1 MAKEA
6 EPTPGSEDA
15 DAVRRSTKSDW
26 QLLKSLWPY
35 VHPYRYW
42 LLSALLAT
50 AITGVLGLGFP
61 WILGTLVDSALDPSN
76 GDLSRSAMILIAIFA
91 GQAIFTSIRIRTL
104 AYAGQHVVNNVR
116 SALFNRMVR
125 FPIAFLDAR
134 TSGALSS
141 RLISDAAFVYGSAS
155 GAAPQIVYSGIT
167 VIGGAILI
175 LIIDPVLALLVLV
188 AVPVAAFIASHYGQR
203 MRKLS
208 RGYQNGLAT
217 TNALAQESLSGAR
230 VVKWFGAERE
240 VARIYHRR
248 LQGVIEQGLQRA
260 RLKARWTPTM
270 MFLASVTIVAVL
282 WFGGSQVQSGA
293 LTAGELVSFLL
304 YSRFVADGLA
314 TIVDQYS
321 RLAQG
326 LGASERVIAL
336 LDEPTEEVVGGN
348 SEDRPIIQPQQRNGR
363 VELEQVSFTYPG
375 RDTLILDNVSF
386 AIEPGSTVALVGP
399 SGAGKSTIA
408 QLIAR
413 LYDPQ
418 QGTIKVDGLDVRDQ
432 SLEGLRQSMGVVP
445 QDAPLLSGT
454 VADNI
459 RLGQPD
465 ASREQVAEAAKAANA
480 FDFINGF
487 PYGFGTKVGERGL
500 ALSGGQRQRIAIAR
514 ALLADP
520 QLLVLDEA
528 TNALDSEN
536 EALVQQALRRLMK
549 GRTNLIIAH
558 RLATVL
564 GAQHII
570 VIDKGLLVE
579 SGSPQELLSRDTRF
593 AAMAAAQS
601 LGLDGLELS

>member
-1 MAKEA
+1 MAKAERPPDPEA
-6 EPTPGSEDA
+6 A
-15 DAVRRSTKSDW
+15 DENRQSGKSDW

-35 VHPYRYW
+35 VRPYRYW
-42 LLSALLAT
+42 LLTALIAT
-50 AITGVLGLGFP
+50 TVTGILGLGFP
-61 WILGTLVDSALDPSN
+61 WILGTLVDSALDPAS
-76 GDLSRSAMILIAIFA
+76 GDLGRSAVILIAIFA

-167 VIGGAILI
+167 VLGGAALI
-175 LIIDPVLALLVLV
+175 LIIDPLLALVVLV
-188 AVPVAAFIASHYGQR
+188 AVPVAALIASRYGQR

-217 TNALAQESLSGAR
+217 TNALAAESLSGAR

-248 LQGVIEQGLQRA
+248 LQGVIDQGLQRA

-282 WFGGSQVQSGA
+282 WFGGSQVQSGT

-304 YSRFVADGLA
+304 YARFVADGLA

-326 LGASERVIAL
+326 LGASERVVAL
-336 LDEPTEEVVGGN
+336 LDEPTEELVGGN
-348 SEDRPIIQPQQRNGR
+348 TADRDTIEP
-363 VELEQVSFTYPG
+363 LERRGEVTVRDVSFSYPG
-375 RDTLILDNVSF
+375 RDSLVLRNVSF
-386 AIEPGSTVALVGP
+386 DIHPGSSVALVGP

-418 QGTIKVDGLDVRDQ
+418 EGVISVDGVDVRDQ
-432 SLEGLRQSMGVVP
+432 NLSSLRKSMGVVP

-465 ASREQVAEAAKAANA
+465 ATREQVAEAAQAANA
-480 FDFINGF
+480 FDFITEF

-520 QLLVLDEA
+520 KLLVLDEA
-528 TNALDSEN
+528 TNALDSES
-536 EALVQQALRRLMK
+536 ETLVQQALQRLMA

-558 RLATVL
+558 RLSTVL
-564 GAQHII
+564 SADHVM
-570 VIDKGLLVE
+570 VIDEGTIVE
-579 SGSPQELLSRDTRF
+579 SGSPQDLLAGDTRF

-601 LGLDGLELS
+601 LGLDQASPN

>member
-1 MAKEA
+1 MAKAVGPPDPEA
-6 EPTPGSEDA
+6 A
-15 DAVRRSTKSDW
+15 DENRRSGKSDW

-35 VHPYRYW
+35 VRPYRYW
-42 LLSALLAT
+42 LLTALLAT
-50 AITGVLGLGFP
+50 TVTGILGLGFP
-61 WILGTLVDSALDPSN
+61 WILGTLVDSALDPAT
-76 GDLSRSAMILIAIFA
+76 GDLGRSAVILIAIFA

-125 FPIAFLDAR
+125 FPISFLDAR

-167 VIGGAILI
+167 VLGGAALI
-175 LIIDPVLALLVLV
+175 LIIDPLLALVVLV
-188 AVPVAAFIASHYGQR
+188 AVPVAALIASNYGQR

-217 TNALAQESLSGAR
+217 TNALAAESLSGAR

-248 LQGVIEQGLQRA
+248 LQGVIDQGLQRA

-282 WFGGSQVQSGA
+282 WFGGSQVQSGT

-304 YSRFVADGLA
+304 YARFVADGLA

-336 LDEPTEEVVGGN
+336 LDEPTEELVGGN
-348 SEDRPIIQPQQRNGR
+348 TADRDTIEP
-363 VELEQVSFTYPG
+363 LERRGEVTVRDVSFSYPG
-375 RDTLILDNVSF
+375 RDSMVLKNVSF
-386 AIEPGSTVALVGP
+386 GIHPGSSVALVGP

-418 QGTIKVDGLDVRDQ
+418 EGVISVDGVDVRDQ
-432 SLEGLRQSMGVVP
+432 NLSSLRKSMGVVP

-465 ASREQVAEAAKAANA
+465 ATREQVAEAAQAANA
-480 FDFINGF
+480 FDFITEF

-520 QLLVLDEA
+520 KLLVLDEA
-528 TNALDSEN
+528 TNALDSES
-536 EALVQQALRRLMK
+536 ETLVQQALQRLMA

-558 RLATVL
+558 RLSTVL
-564 GAQHII
+564 GADHVM
-570 VIDKGLLVE
+570 VIDEGTIVE
-579 SGSPQELLSRDTRF
+579 SGSPQELLAGDTRF

-601 LGLDGLELS
+601 LGLDEASPN

>member
-1 MAKEA
+1 MAKAVGPPDPEA
-6 EPTPGSEDA
+6 A
-15 DAVRRSTKSDW
+15 DENRRSGKSDW

-35 VHPYRYW
+35 VRPYRYW
-42 LLSALLAT
+42 LLTALLAT
-50 AITGVLGLGFP
+50 TVTGILGLGFP
-61 WILGTLVDSALDPSN
+61 WILGTLVDSALDPAT
-76 GDLSRSAMILIAIFA
+76 GDLGRSAVILIAIFA

-125 FPIAFLDAR
+125 FPISFLDAR

-167 VIGGAILI
+167 VLGGAALI
-175 LIIDPVLALLVLV
+175 LIIDPLLALVVLV
-188 AVPVAAFIASHYGQR
+188 AVPVAALIASNYGQR

-217 TNALAQESLSGAR
+217 TNALAAESLSGAR

-248 LQGVIEQGLQRA
+248 LQGVIDQGLQRA

-282 WFGGSQVQSGA
+282 WFGGSQVQSGT

-304 YSRFVADGLA
+304 YARFVADGLA

-336 LDEPTEEVVGGN
+336 LDEPTEELVGGN
-348 SEDRPIIQPQQRNGR
+348 TADRDTIEP
-363 VELEQVSFTYPG
+363 LERRGEVTVRDVSFSYPG
-375 RDTLILDNVSF
+375 RDSMVLKNVSF
-386 AIEPGSTVALVGP
+386 GINPGSSVALVGP

-418 QGTIKVDGLDVRDQ
+418 EGVISVDGVDVRDQ
-432 SLEGLRQSMGVVP
+432 NLSSLRKSMGVVP

-465 ASREQVAEAAKAANA
+465 ATREQVAEAAQAANA
-480 FDFINGF
+480 FDFITEF

-514 ALLADP
+514 ALLTDP
-520 QLLVLDEA
+520 KLLVLDEA
-528 TNALDSEN
+528 TNALDTESET
-536 EALVQQALRRLMK
+536 LVQQALQRLMA

-558 RLATVL
+558 RLSTVL
-564 GAQHII
+564 GADHVM
-570 VIDKGLLVE
+570 VIDEGTIVE
-579 SGSPQELLSRDTRF
+579 SGSPQELLAGDTRF

-601 LGLDGLELS
+601 LGLDEASPN

>member
-1 MAKEA
+1 MAKAVGPPDPEA
-6 EPTPGSEDA
+6 A
-15 DAVRRSTKSDW
+15 DENRRSGKSDW

-35 VHPYRYW
+35 VRPYRYW
-42 LLSALLAT
+42 LLTALLAT
-50 AITGVLGLGFP
+50 TVTGILGLGFP
-61 WILGTLVDSALDPSN
+61 WILGTLVDSALDPAT
-76 GDLSRSAMILIAIFA
+76 GDLGRSAVILIAIFA

-125 FPIAFLDAR
+125 FPISFLDAR

-167 VIGGAILI
+167 VLGGAALI
-175 LIIDPVLALLVLV
+175 LIIDPLLALVVLV
-188 AVPVAAFIASHYGQR
+188 AVPVAALIASNYGQR

-217 TNALAQESLSGAR
+217 TNALAAESLSGAR

-248 LQGVIEQGLQRA
+248 LQGVIDQGLQRA

-282 WFGGSQVQSGA
+282 WFGGSQVQSGT

-304 YSRFVADGLA
+304 YARFVADGLA

-336 LDEPTEEVVGGN
+336 LDEPTEELVGGN
-348 SEDRPIIQPQQRNGR
+348 TADRDTIEP
-363 VELEQVSFTYPG
+363 LERRGEVTVRDVSFSYPG
-375 RDTLILDNVSF
+375 RDSMVLKNVSF
-386 AIEPGSTVALVGP
+386 GIHPGSSVALVGP

-418 QGTIKVDGLDVRDQ
+418 EGVISVDGVDVRDQ
-432 SLEGLRQSMGVVP
+432 NLSSLRKSMGVVP

-465 ASREQVAEAAKAANA
+465 ATRDQVAEAAQAANA
-480 FDFINGF
+480 FDFITEF

-520 QLLVLDEA
+520 KLLVLDEA
-528 TNALDSEN
+528 TNALDSES
-536 EALVQQALRRLMK
+536 ETLVQQALQRLMA

-558 RLATVL
+558 RLSTVL
-564 GAQHII
+564 GADHVM
-570 VIDKGLLVE
+570 VIDEGTIVE
-579 SGSPQELLSRDTRF
+579 SGSPQELLAGDTRF

-601 LGLDGLELS
+601 LGLDEASPN

>member
-1 MAKEA
+1 MAKALGPPDPEA
-6 EPTPGSEDA
+6 A
-15 DAVRRSTKSDW
+15 DENRRSGKSDW

-35 VHPYRYW
+35 VRPYRYW
-42 LLSALLAT
+42 LLTALLAT
-50 AITGVLGLGFP
+50 TVTGILGLGFP
-61 WILGTLVDSALDPSN
+61 WILGTLVDSALDPAT
-76 GDLSRSAMILIAIFA
+76 GDLGRSAVILIAIFA

-125 FPIAFLDAR
+125 FPISFLDAR

-167 VIGGAILI
+167 VLGGAALI
-175 LIIDPVLALLVLV
+175 LIIDPLLALVVLV
-188 AVPVAAFIASHYGQR
+188 AVPVAALIASNYGQR

-217 TNALAQESLSGAR
+217 TNALAAESLSGAR

-248 LQGVIEQGLQRA
+248 LQGVIDQGLQRA

-282 WFGGSQVQSGA
+282 WFGGSQVQSGT

-304 YSRFVADGLA
+304 YARFVADGLA

-336 LDEPTEEVVGGN
+336 LDEPTEELVGGN
-348 SEDRPIIQPQQRNGR
+348 TADRDTIEP
-363 VELEQVSFTYPG
+363 LERRGEVTVRDVSFSYPG
-375 RDTLILDNVSF
+375 RDSMVLKNVSF
-386 AIEPGSTVALVGP
+386 GIHPGSSVALVGP

-418 QGTIKVDGLDVRDQ
+418 EGVISVDGVDVRDQ
-432 SLEGLRQSMGVVP
+432 NLSSLRKSMGVVP

-465 ASREQVAEAAKAANA
+465 ATREQVAEAAQAANA
-480 FDFINGF
+480 FDFITEF

-520 QLLVLDEA
+520 KLLVLDEA
-528 TNALDSEN
+528 TNALDSES
-536 EALVQQALRRLMK
+536 ETLVQQALRRLMA

-558 RLATVL
+558 RLSTVL
-564 GAQHII
+564 GADHVM
-570 VIDKGLLVE
+570 VIDEGTIVE
-579 SGSPQELLSRDTRF
+579 SGSPQELLAGDTRF

-601 LGLDGLELS
+601 LGLDEASPN

>member
-1 MAKEA
+1 MAKAVGPPDPEA
-6 EPTPGSEDA
+6 A
-15 DAVRRSTKSDW
+15 DENRRSGKSDW

-35 VHPYRYW
+35 VRPYRYW
-42 LLSALLAT
+42 LLTALLAT
-50 AITGVLGLGFP
+50 TVTGILGLGFP
-61 WILGTLVDSALDPSN
+61 WILGTLVDSALDPAT
-76 GDLSRSAMILIAIFA
+76 GDLGRSAVILIAIFA

-125 FPIAFLDAR
+125 FPISFLDAR

-167 VIGGAILI
+167 VLGGAALI
-175 LIIDPVLALLVLV
+175 LIIDPLLALVVLV
-188 AVPVAAFIASHYGQR
+188 AVPVAALIASNYGQR

-217 TNALAQESLSGAR
+217 TNALAAESLSGAR

-248 LQGVIEQGLQRA
+248 LQGVIDQGLQRA

-282 WFGGSQVQSGA
+282 WFGGSQVQSGT

-304 YSRFVADGLA
+304 YARFVADGLA

-336 LDEPTEEVVGGN
+336 LDEPTEELVGGN
-348 SEDRPIIQPQQRNGR
+348 TADRDTIEP
-363 VELEQVSFTYPG
+363 LERRGEVTVRDVSFSYPG
-375 RDTLILDNVSF
+375 RDSMVLKNVSF
-386 AIEPGSTVALVGP
+386 GIHPGSSVALVGP

-418 QGTIKVDGLDVRDQ
+418 QGVISVDGVDVRDQ
-432 SLEGLRQSMGVVP
+432 NLSSLRKSMGVVP

-465 ASREQVAEAAKAANA
+465 ATREQVAEAAQAANA
-480 FDFINGF
+480 FDFITEF

-520 QLLVLDEA
+520 KLLVLDEA
-528 TNALDSEN
+528 TNALDSES
-536 EALVQQALRRLMK
+536 ETLVQQALQRLMA

-558 RLATVL
+558 RLSTVL
-564 GAQHII
+564 GADHVM
-570 VIDKGLLVE
+570 VIDEGTIVE
-579 SGSPQELLSRDTRF
+579 SGSPQELLAGDTRF

-601 LGLDGLELS
+601 LGLDEASPN

>member
-1 MAKEA
+1 MAKAVGPPDPEA
-6 EPTPGSEDA
+6 A
-15 DAVRRSTKSDW
+15 DENRRSGKSDW

-35 VHPYRYW
+35 VRPYRYW
-42 LLSALLAT
+42 LLTALLAT
-50 AITGVLGLGFP
+50 TVTGILGLGFP
-61 WILGTLVDSALDPSN
+61 WILGTLVDSALDPAT
-76 GDLSRSAMILIAIFA
+76 GDLGRSAVILIAIFA

-125 FPIAFLDAR
+125 FPISFLDAR

-167 VIGGAILI
+167 VLGGAALI
-175 LIIDPVLALLVLV
+175 LIIDPLLALVVLV
-188 AVPVAAFIASHYGQR
+188 AVPVAALIASNYGQR

-217 TNALAQESLSGAR
+217 TNALAAESLSGAR

-248 LQGVIEQGLQRA
+248 LQGVIDQGLQRA

-282 WFGGSQVQSGA
+282 WFGGSQVQSGT

-304 YSRFVADGLA
+304 YARFVADGLA

-336 LDEPTEEVVGGN
+336 LDEPTEELVGGN
-348 SEDRPIIQPQQRNGR
+348 TADRDTIEP
-363 VELEQVSFTYPG
+363 LERRGEVTVRDVSFSYPG
-375 RDTLILDNVSF
+375 RDSMVLKNVSF
-386 AIEPGSTVALVGP
+386 GIHPGSSVALVGP

-418 QGTIKVDGLDVRDQ
+418 EGVISVDGVDVRDQ
-432 SLEGLRQSMGVVP
+432 NLSSLRKSMGVVP

-465 ASREQVAEAAKAANA
+465 ATREQVAEAAQAANA
-480 FDFINGF
+480 FDFITEF

-520 QLLVLDEA
+520 KLLVLDEA
-528 TNALDSEN
+528 TNALDSES
-536 EALVQQALRRLMK
+536 ETLVQQALRRLMA

-558 RLATVL
+558 RLSTVL
-564 GAQHII
+564 GADHVM
-570 VIDKGLLVE
+570 VIDEGTIVE
-579 SGSPQELLSRDTRF
+579 SGSPQELLAGDTRF

-601 LGLDGLELS
+601 LGLDEASPN